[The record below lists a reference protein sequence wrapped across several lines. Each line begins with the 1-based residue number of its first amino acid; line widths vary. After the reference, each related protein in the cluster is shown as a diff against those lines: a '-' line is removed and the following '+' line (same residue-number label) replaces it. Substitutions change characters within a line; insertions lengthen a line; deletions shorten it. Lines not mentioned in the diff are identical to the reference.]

1 MYKYIGILAIS
12 LFSLS
17 IIPIAGA
24 FSSAGTAYVG
34 PNLQGN
40 EMDQLPS
47 NQEICVFVMIPPKNM
62 NELML
67 IAQEVANHQ
76 IPPLS
81 KQEMNYMFGDVKK
94 ESEVVSY
101 LKQSGF
107 NVTFSSPF
115 SVIAVGNASLV
126 DKIFHTSLSMFRD
139 ASVSYYKP
147 TVSPTIPSPLRGTFV
162 GGLTNFTEFQ
172 PQYVTLGSPT
182 TSQFPAQVP
191 GSQFSALMY
200 TPQELQGAYN
210 VTGPEGKNV
219 TVVVLDAYGD
229 PEIEQDVK
237 AFDSI
242 YHLPNLNL
250 TITPVGPYHPLL
262 GVLTGWDEEVAL
274 DVEAVHS
281 MAPYA
286 KIDLV
291 VASNAGS
298 ALYEAI
304 DLIVS
309 EDLGQVVDMSFG
321 IPENEVTATGF
332 YYYEN
337 GQPQINY
344 PWVDYYFAL
353 GSAEGISFFAAS
365 GDDGAYG
372 GTPTYYG
379 GVSFPSSSPFVT
391 SVGGTSLFVNTTSG
405 EIGMPNSTASYGYE
419 TAWSVEPQY
428 ENPETSTVSSDG
440 GFSTLFPVP
449 WYQIPVTHSDSRTT
463 PDVSADANPYTG
475 MEIIVNGQRTVIGGT
490 SLSTQLWGGVAADV
504 ISFVKHPIGLF
515 NPYLY
520 EIYQNSTE
528 YNEAFHPVTLGFNG
542 EYLANSSYN
551 LVTGM
556 GSPNVGELEQV
567 METLVK
573 EPRLSIS
580 VSTFAKNI
588 TYPWY
593 PYSSN
598 FTIVASISTPNSTT
612 VMSGNF
618 VAYIFTLRGFLL
630 SVPLSFNGSYWVAT
644 VYVNKGYPPNVW
656 SVVVNGTYGGITGT
670 GFVDIDVG
678 DGINVL
684 SQEGYIGISSPFT
697 YEVCIYQPNGSPV
710 ELNSVK
716 AYFTLNSRDIFN
728 VTMFQTSTPG
738 LYEGQGEVIP
748 PTPQGAYVIYVNTSG
763 ASVYSWDVIGGFIY
777 GAVLTP
783 VNDGG
788 GSINV
793 GETFAVIASA
803 YDREG
808 LGLFTGNDMVYI
820 YNDQG
825 KLVYSTTMVPAP
837 DVDQYYIYNL
847 FGYQEA
853 NITLPSNFTTGFY
866 KLIISSEINTSVGMC
881 MENFT
886 TGFYV
891 SPQQLTGKV
900 YTQSILYQGENVTVY
915 ANITYPNGTEVT
927 QGEFTVTMIPQQSL
941 YNSINE
947 EFDYGVPMQYNF
959 TIHEWEARVTVPSVM
974 SREGLF
980 SVAGPFSVVL
990 SGTSSLGNN
999 VVSNSTVF
1007 VEPYTYEVMNITS
1020 PTSVTS
1026 VYSPEITV
1034 YHTTG
1039 NITDSTLE
1047 NLIAD
1052 HASVVISSSKLIHVK
1067 AVDSNVT
1074 LKGSDIGGGE
1084 VAFTLINSSLTLI
1097 DVNVHDVKFIFNL
1110 TNSNVSEVGALFYN
1124 YTNLSTVPAPRVV
1137 SVSPINVTTNS
1148 TFLKVELKGYDLRV
1162 TSLTLNGEG
1171 VKYHVGYTSSG
1182 AYLAI
1187 PFSNL
1192 PGGLYHYDLQVT
1204 ENGLPYN
1211 LSFDVYNSYP
1221 QVKEAQL
1228 DHSISSVNS
1237 SVSTLDHSIYIAYA
1251 IGVIGIILALVSL
1264 FLRVRK

>member
-1 MYKYIGILAIS
+1 
-12 LFSLS
+12 
-17 IIPIAGA
+17 
-24 FSSAGTAYVG
+24 
-34 PNLQGN
+34 
-40 EMDQLPS
+40 
-47 NQEICVFVMIPPKNM
+47 
-62 NELML
+62 
-67 IAQEVANHQ
+67 
-76 IPPLS
+76 
-81 KQEMNYMFGDVKK
+81 MFGNTEK
-94 ESEVVSY
+94 EDEVLSY
-101 LKQSGF
+101 LRQSGF

-115 SVIAVGNASLV
+115 SVIAVGKASLV
-126 DKIFHTSLSMFRD
+126 DKVFHTSLSMFKD

-147 TVSPTIPSPLRGTFV
+147 STSPIIPSQLNGTFV

-172 PQYVTLGSPT
+172 PQYVTLKDGYES
-182 TSQFPAQVP
+182 SQAPAQVP

-210 VTGPEGKNV
+210 VTGSEGRNV
-219 TVVVLDAYGD
+219 TVVILDAYGD
-229 PEIEQDVK
+229 PEITQDVK

-250 TITPVGPYHPLL
+250 TITPVGPYHPIL
-262 GVLTGWDEEVAL
+262 GVLTGWDEETAL

-286 KIDLV
+286 RIDLV
-291 VASNAGS
+291 VASNAGP

-321 IPENEVTATGF
+321 IPENELTATGF

-391 SVGGTSLFVNTTSG
+391 AVGGTSLFVNITSG
-405 EIGMPNSTASYGYE
+405 ELGMPNSTASYGYE

-428 ENPETSTVSSDG
+428 ENVQTSTVSSDG
-440 GFSTLFPVP
+440 GYSTLFPAP
-449 WYQIPVTHSDSRTT
+449 WYQIPITHSDSRTT

-475 MEIIVNGQRTVIGGT
+475 LEIIVNGQKTVIGGT
-490 SLSTQLWGGVAADV
+490 SLSTQLWGGIAADV
-504 ISFVKHPIGLF
+504 ISFIKHPVGLF

-528 YNEAFHPVTLGFNG
+528 YHEAFHPVTLGFNG

-551 LVTGM
+551 LVTGI
-556 GSPNVGELEQV
+556 GSPNVGELDRV
-567 METLVK
+567 MKTLIS
-573 EPRLSIS
+573 EPRLRIS
-580 VSTFAKNI
+580 VSTFSQNE

-598 FTIVASISTPNSTT
+598 FTVVASISTPNSTT

-618 VAYIFTLRGFLL
+618 NVYIFTLKGFLL
-630 SVPLSFNGSYWVAT
+630 TVPLHFNGSYWVAT
-644 VYVNKGYPPNVW
+644 VNVNKGYPNVW
-656 SVVVNGTYGGITGT
+656 SVVVNGTYGGISGT
-670 GFVDIDVG
+670 GSVDVDVG

-684 SQEGYIGISSPFT
+684 SSEGYIGISSPFT

-710 ELNSVK
+710 ELSSVK
-716 AYFTLNSRDIFN
+716 AYFTLDSHDIFN

-748 PTPQGAYVIYVNTSG
+748 PTPQGAYVIYVNTSD
-763 ASVYSWDVIGGFIY
+763 ASVYAWDVIGGFIY

-793 GETFAVIASA
+793 GETFAVIAAA

-808 LGLFTGNDMVYI
+808 LGLFTGKDMVYI
-820 YNDQG
+820 YNEQG
-825 KLVYSTTMVPAP
+825 KLVYSTSMIPAP

-866 KLIISSEINTSVGMC
+866 KLIVSSEINTSVGIC

-891 SPQQLTGKV
+891 SPQQLVGKV
-900 YTQSILYQGENVTVY
+900 YTQSTLYQGENVTVY

-927 QGEFTVTMIPQQSL
+927 QGEFAVTMIPQQSL

-947 EFDYGVPMQYNF
+947 EFDHEVPMQYNS
-959 TIHEWEARVTVPSVM
+959 TIREWEAEVTVPSVT

-980 SVAGPFSVVL
+980 STAGPFSVVL
-990 SGTSSLGNN
+990 SGTSTLGSN

-1007 VEPYTYEVMNITS
+1007 VEPYTYEVFNITS
-1020 PTSVTS
+1020 PTSVNS
-1026 VYSPEITV
+1026 VYSPSITV

-1039 NITDSTLE
+1039 NITGSILKTLV
-1047 NLIAD
+1047 AD
-1052 HASVVISSSKLIHVK
+1052 HASVVVSSSKLTYVK

-1074 LKGSDIGGGE
+1074 LEGSEIGGGE
-1084 VAFTLINSSLTLI
+1084 VAFTLINSNLTLV
-1097 DVNVHDVKFIFNL
+1097 DVNVHDVKFVFNL
-1110 TNSNVSEVGALFYN
+1110 TNSDVREVGALFYN
-1124 YTNLSTVPAPRVV
+1124 YTNLSTLPAPRVT
-1137 SVSPINVTTNS
+1137 VSPINVTTNS
-1148 TFLKVELKGYDLRV
+1148 TSLKVEVKGQDV
-1162 TSLTLNGEG
+1162 KITSLTLNGEE
-1171 VKYHVGYTSSG
+1171 VEYHAFYTPSG
-1182 AYLAI
+1182 ASFVI
-1187 PFSNL
+1187 PFSGM
-1192 PGGLYHYDLQVT
+1192 PGGLYHYTIQVT

-1211 LSFDVYNSYP
+1211 LSFDVYNYYP
-1221 QVKEAQL
+1221 QVREAQL
-1228 DHSISSVNS
+1228 SHSISSLNS
-1237 SVSTLDHSIYIAYA
+1237 SVGSLDRSIYIAYA
-1251 IGVIGIILALVSL
+1251 VGAIGIILALFSL